1 MEPFKRVLVPLDG
14 SRLAEAVL
22 PVAFAIAARC
32 GATVTLLHVLEHNAP
47 ETVHGQ
53 QHLGN
58 NEEASAYLHELAER
72 HHVGDV
78 TTELHVH
85 ENPEHD
91 VARSV
96 AAHAAELAVDL
107 IALATHGSGGLRGF
121 LFGSI
126 AQQTLRHT
134 TIPVLLVRPEVG
146 NGKRVNYRKILVPLD
161 STSQAQVALPV
172 AVMLATVGSAALHL
186 IRVVPT
192 VGTIPGTSGTAA
204 TFSPSAAAALLDIE
218 GQEAGSDL
226 SDLRAKLPAS
236 LAVTLEIRRGE
247 IVDELLLAV
256 ERADA
261 DLVVMSTHGRSGV
274 EGLWTGSVAA
284 KLIGRLTRPVILVP
298 IPRERD
304 NNPASGSPA

>member
-22 PVAFAIAARC
+22 PAVFAIAARC

-58 NEEASAYLHELAER
+58 KEQAGAYLHDLVER
-72 HHVGDV
+72 YHVSGV
-78 TTELHVH
+78 TTEQHVH

-91 VARSV
+91 VARSI
-96 AAHAAELAVDL
+96 AAHATELVVDL

-126 AQQTLRHT
+126 AQQALRRT
-134 TIPVLLVRPEVG
+134 TIPVLLVRPEVR
-146 NGKRVNYRKILVPLD
+146 NGQRVNYREILVPLD
-161 STSQAQVALPV
+161 GTRQAKAALPV
-172 AVMLATVGSAALHL
+172 AVMLATIGDAALHL
-186 IRVVPT
+186 TRVVPT
-192 VGTIPGTSGTAA
+192 VGTIPATSGAAA

-226 SDLRAKLPAS
+226 TDLRAELPAS
-236 LAVTLEIRRGE
+236 LSVTLEIRRGE

-304 NNPASGSPA
+304 NNPLTGSPA